1 MNKEEMKQYTGT
13 KTVKAIPMTMGEAY
27 EHKLLKE
34 GVRPSE
40 CETDKAG
47 YLVEYEDGYQ
57 SWSPAEPFE
66 KAYKLSETFLDRLCI
81 EYSELMERAEKCNDF
96 LASDKVKE
104 LGRTSQALLSVQSG
118 LMYQYSFVLGDR
130 MAIVRKEKPVLATFT
145 FGTAVLLL
153 KAGMAVRRAGWN
165 GKGLFVV
172 KQVPSHITADIIPNM
187 QSLPQSA
194 KDIIMARKEPHID
207 YTNQMLIINP
217 DGRADS
223 WVPSSSDVFAEDWE
237 LVTE

>member
-1 MNKEEMKQYTGT
+1 MNKEMKQYTGT
-13 KTVKAIPMTMGEAY
+13 KTVKAMPMTMGEAY
-27 EHKLLKE
+27 ERKLLKE

-57 SWSPAEPFE
+57 SWSPADVFE
-66 KAYKLSETFLDRLCI
+66 KAYKCADTPLDRLCI
-81 EYSELMERAEKCNDF
+81 EYTELMERAKKCKEF
-96 LASDKVKE
+96 LLAPDKVKE
-104 LGRTSQALLSVQSG
+104 LDRTSQALLAVQNK
-118 LMYQYSFVLGDR
+118 LMEQYSFVLEDR
-130 MAIVRKEKPVLATFT
+130 MALVRNKKPKLDTFT
-145 FGTAVLLL
+145 FGTAALFL
-153 KAGMAVRRAGWN
+153 KTGMAVRRAGWN

-172 KQVPSHITADIIPNM
+172 KQVPSHVTADIIPKM
-187 QSLPQSA
+187 QSLPQIA
-194 KDIIMARKEPHID
+194 KDILMARAEPHIS
-207 YTNQMLIINP
+207 YTNQMLIVHP

>member
-66 KAYKLSETFLDRLCI
+66 KAYKVADTPLDRMSI
-81 EYSELMERAEKCNDF
+81 EENELVDRVEKLTAFICG
-96 LASDKVKE
+96 DKFKE
-104 LGRTSQALLSVQSG
+104 LDITTRAMLAVQYSSMSAYLHVLRLRSTKMESKNGSCSGISFGSAIALLKSG
-118 LMYQYSFVLGDR
+118 FAL
-130 MAIVRKEKPVLATFT
+130 
-145 FGTAVLLL
+145 
-153 KAGMAVRRAGWN
+153 RRAGWN
-165 GKGLFVV
+165 GKDLFVI
-172 KQVPSHITADIIPNM
+172 KQVPAHIGSDVIPKM

-194 KDIIMARKEPHID
+194 KDLILDGKGFID
-207 YTNQMLIINP
+207 YTSQCLIYNGNT
-217 DGRADS
+217 GRADS

>member
-1 MNKEEMKQYTGT
+1 MKQYTGT
-13 KTVKAIPMTMGEAY
+13 KTVKAMPMTMGEAY
-27 EHKLLKE
+27 ERKLLKE

-81 EYSELMERAEKCNDF
+81 EYTELMERAEKCNDF
-96 LASDKVKE
+96 LASNKVKE
-104 LGRTSQALLSVQSG
+104 LDRTSQALLSAQSG
-118 LMYQYSFVLGDR
+118 LMYQYGFVLGDR
-130 MAIVRKEKPVLATFT
+130 MDIVRKKKPVLYNFT

-153 KAGMAVRRAGWN
+153 EAGMAVRRGGWN

-172 KQVPSHITADIIPNM
+172 KQVPSRITADIIPNM
-187 QSLPQSA
+187 QSLPQIA
-194 KDIIMARKEPHID
+194 KNILMKRENPHID
-207 YTNQMLIINP
+207 YTNQMLIIYP

-223 WVPSSSDVFAEDWE
+223 WAPSSSDVFAEDWE

>member
-1 MNKEEMKQYTGT
+1 MNKEEMKEYTGT

-172 KQVPSHITADIIPNM
+172 KQVPSHITADIIPKM

>member
-13 KTVKAIPMTMGEAY
+13 KTVKAMPMTMGEAY
-27 EHKLLKE
+27 ERKLLKE

-47 YLVEYEDGYQ
+47 YLVEYEGGYQ

-81 EYSELMERAEKCNDF
+81 EYTELMERAEKCNDF
-96 LASDKVKE
+96 LASNKVKE
-104 LGRTSQALLSVQSG
+104 LDMTSQALLSVQSE

-130 MAIVRKEKPVLATFT
+130 MSIVRKEKPVLATFT

-153 KAGMAVRRAGWN
+153 EAGMAVRRGGWN

-172 KQVPSHITADIIPNM
+172 KQVPSRITADIIPNM

-207 YTNQMLIINP
+207 YSNQMLIINP

-237 LVTE
+237 LVTV

>member
-1 MNKEEMKQYTGT
+1 MNKEMKQYTGT
-13 KTVKAIPMTMGEAY
+13 KTVKAMPMTMGEAY
-27 EHKLLKE
+27 ERKLLKE

-47 YLVEYEDGYQ
+47 YLVEYEGGYQ

-81 EYSELMERAEKCNDF
+81 EYTELMERAEKCNDF
-96 LASDKVKE
+96 LASNKVKE
-104 LGRTSQALLSVQSG
+104 LDMTSQALLSVQSE
-118 LMYQYSFVLGDR
+118 LMYQYSSVLGDR

-153 KAGMAVRRAGWN
+153 EAGMAVRRGGWN

-172 KQVPSHITADIIPNM
+172 KQVPSRITADIIPNM

-207 YTNQMLIINP
+207 YSNQMLIINR

-237 LVTE
+237 LVTL

>member
-237 LVTE
+237 VVDE